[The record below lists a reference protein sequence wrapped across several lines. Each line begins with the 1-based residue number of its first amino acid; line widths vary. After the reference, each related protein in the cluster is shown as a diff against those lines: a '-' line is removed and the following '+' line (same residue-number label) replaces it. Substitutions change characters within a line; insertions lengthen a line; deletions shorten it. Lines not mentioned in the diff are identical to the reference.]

1 MYCWVSIVI
10 FSYEFYWFCNSC
22 SNQSTV
28 QITCICSIWLFVRTK
43 QNQQNKSTDEYHAIV
58 VYSRYWGAFHRICVK
73 CYDFFLFSST
83 FYKLKQ
89 NSSTASKYRK
99 SGRYRCIWYHEY
111 KMILSTMAPH
121 NNCLLWWTSAQTI
134 AGQRGVCARA
144 RMSNAFDRS
153 DSIAVAPFCCS
164 LRDTIVSEADT
175 HTSLLLLEIWFNYV
189 ICLIFGQM
197 RSRATMQ
204 IYFNGNATKQKK
216 TKRGKNNR
224 SQTGANEEIK
234 ILWLV

>member
-1 MYCWVSIVI
+1 MHFIVYVLNVTI
-10 FSYEFYWFCNSC
+10 CFFSHQHFTSWNKTVRQLPNIAKVADTDVFDITNIRWYWA
-22 SNQSTV
+22 Q
-28 QITCICSIWLFVRTK
+28 WL
-43 QNQQNKSTDEYHAIV
+43 
-58 VYSRYWGAFHRICVK
+58 RI
-73 CYDFFLFSST
+73 
-83 FYKLKQ
+83 
-89 NSSTASKYRK
+89 
-99 SGRYRCIWYHEY
+99 
-111 KMILSTMAPH
+111 
-121 NNCLLWWTSAQTI
+121 TI
-134 AGQRGVCARA
+134 AFYGGRAHRQLLAREVCVRA

-234 ILWLV
+234 IFVASLASSSSPPLPVSFVGPRLIG